1 MEWSQ
6 TLQTPERAKAASLAS
21 NLQSVLQSSLAWKN
35 HRDQSNQPH
44 PSPNPSLSL
53 PGARHLQKEYRLDQ
67 GSPNAKEKAY
77 CAGSRLS
84 IIVARCCKMSHHTIF
99 QMFREGCIILIFE
112 DMVCCEQSQRSAS
125 ACLAYSKGVSTWK
138 IPPKIYENTIRVNT
152 SNSVNTC
159 KQCTVYTRTSTGST
173 LQ

>member
-21 NLQSVLQSSLAWKN
+21 NLQSVLQSSLAW
-35 HRDQSNQPH
+35 RITGIQSNQPH
-44 PSPNPSLSL
+44 PSPNPSISL

-84 IIVARCCKMSHHTIF
+84 IIIARCCKMPNHTMF
-99 QMFREGCIILIFE
+99 QMFCEGCILLRFE
-112 DMVCCEQSQRSAS
+112 DMVCCEKSQRSAS
-125 ACLAYSKGVSTWK
+125 ACLAYSKGVSTCK

-152 SNSVNTC
+152 SNSVDTC
-159 KQCTVYTRTSTGST
+159 KQCTVYTRASTGST